1 MGTLGRSLGE
11 AGYLDQ
17 LVAVASDSSSPHQP
31 AFAARTMSSPVNS
44 NNNGKAMVKEEVSS
58 PTAMDD
64 VVPHTMFQPPVTQE
78 NNYNANHQAP
88 PLLNKSVT
96 DDDKSK
102 VAGWSSSSM
111 TPSSS
116 VPEPLV
122 WTPALL
128 VRDLMKHCVAALD
141 AGNLAEVNTDLRL
154 MSFFSLASPTGN
166 PTQRVAFAFAEAL
179 ARRAIQATLPGLSWA
194 LGLQVA
200 QQPAAAP
207 YAADAARRCFD
218 SLCPFL
224 RVAASAANQAIVPA
238 ATSAGKKQV
247 HVVDLGGASTDQWL
261 ALLRLFAAV
270 RRAGAA
276 PFLLRLSVVTLQ
288 EASLSRA
295 AGVLTQEAVRLRVPF
310 VFNPV
315 RSYIDR
321 FSPADIAAL
330 GARPRGGEEV
340 LVITSTLQLHRLLAS
355 EVSVELS
362 PRAGPSRQVITRADV
377 LLRVLCDMSPEL
389 VLLTEQEAE
398 HNGTGLSDRVSSA
411 FDYYAAL
418 FGDLVA
424 AGGGESAERAAVERV
439 LLREEI
445 VDIVAREGSA
455 RRERHEG
462 VRSWAKRMAAAGFEP
477 ATAVMSYDASAAAAA
492 DVGLQ
497 AQQMAAADGT
507 LRYWV
512 RNEDACVVVY
522 SRMTPIFS
530 VTAWRPAGELK
541 KNNGK

>member
-1 MGTLGRSLGE
+1 M
-11 AGYLDQ
+11 
-17 LVAVASDSSSPHQP
+17 SSS
-31 AFAARTMSSPVNS
+31 VNS
-44 NNNGKAMVKEEVSS
+44 KNNGKAVVKEVSS

-64 VVPHTMFQPPVTQE
+64 VPQTTFQPPVTQE

-102 VAGWSSSSM
+102 VAGWSSSSL
-111 TPSSS
+111 TPPSSS

-122 WTPALL
+122 WTLALL

-179 ARRAIQATLPGLSWA
+179 ARRAIQATMPGLSWA

-200 QQPAAAP
+200 QASP

-224 RVAASAANQAIVPA
+224 RVAASAANQAIVAA

-261 ALLRLFAAV
+261 DLLRLFAAV

-315 RSYIDR
+315 RSHIDR

-330 GARPRGGEEV
+330 GARPRGCEEA
-340 LVITSTLQLHRLLAS
+340 LVITSTVQLHRLLAN

-362 PRAGPSRQVITRADV
+362 PRAGPSRQVITGADV

-398 HNGTGLSDRVSSA
+398 HNGAGLWDRVSSA

-424 AGGGESAERAAVERV
+424 AGGGESPERAAVERV

-462 VRSWAKRMAAAGFEP
+462 VRSWAKRMAAAGFKP

-530 VTAWRPAGELK
+530 VTAWRPA
-541 KNNGK
+541 N

>member
-1 MGTLGRSLGE
+1 
-11 AGYLDQ
+11 
-17 LVAVASDSSSPHQP
+17 
-31 AFAARTMSSPVNS
+31 MSSPVNS
-44 NNNGKAMVKEEVSS
+44 NNNGKAMVKEE
-58 PTAMDD
+58 
-64 VVPHTMFQPPVTQE
+64 
-78 NNYNANHQAP
+78 
-88 PLLNKSVT
+88 
-96 DDDKSK
+96 
-102 VAGWSSSSM
+102 
-111 TPSSS
+111 
-116 VPEPLV
+116 
-122 WTPALL
+122 
-128 VRDLMKHCVAALD
+128 
-141 AGNLAEVNTDLRL
+141 
-154 MSFFSLASPTGN
+154 
-166 PTQRVAFAFAEAL
+166 
-179 ARRAIQATLPGLSWA
+179 
-194 LGLQVA
+194 VA

-224 RVAASAANQAIVPA
+224 RVAASAANQAIVAA

-295 AGVLTQEAVRLRVPF
+295 AGVLTQEA
-310 VFNPV
+310 
-315 RSYIDR
+315 
-321 FSPADIAAL
+321 
-330 GARPRGGEEV
+330 
-340 LVITSTLQLHRLLAS
+340 LHRLLAS

-424 AGGGESAERAAVERV
+424 AGGGESPERAAVERV